1 MPNPFGQVD
10 LPEWVNMGG
19 QSSQAPN
26 VSPLVDVLKK
36 RMGHGQAGPFQP
48 QPDASY
54 SDLLGGSIAK
64 PKTCMKP
71 ESL

>member
-1 MPNPFGQVD
+1 
-10 LPEWVNMGG
+10 MGG
-19 QSSQAPN
+19 QQSQAPN

-36 RMGHGQAGPFQP
+36 RMGQHPTGPFNP

-64 PKTCMKP
+64 PKTGMKP

>member
-1 MPNPFGQVD
+1 MPANPFGQVD

-19 QSSQAPN
+19 QSQASN

-36 RMGHGQAGPFQP
+36 RMGQHPTGPFNP

-64 PKTCMKP
+64 PKTGMKP

>member
-1 MPNPFGQVD
+1 MPNPFGQTD

-19 QSSQAPN
+19 QSQTPN

-36 RMGHGQAGPFQP
+36 RMGHGQTGPFNP

-64 PKTCMKP
+64 PKTGMGP